1 MGLLGPP
8 KPPAPLDVVPR
19 WEQKRHTT
27 WRGKSELQAHN
38 RAFDASQLSKRRTQ
52 AQRVP
57 PTPPRVTDTAAIR
70 SAADKAR
77 ARVAAYRRRQQPT
90 PALAAPQTYDDDSFD
105 FEDEAPA
112 KLPWYSQ
119 DRARK
124 LATRRA
130 REERAAR
137 SKQKEVEQKQRET
150 VEARLERVQRTILQ
164 RRRDRQGTFEKG
176 SAVLVRVPPTH
187 EKTLNWKPHGAW
199 RPGPYANPQTTSM
212 ARTRLFGA
220 PPADSKKVF
229 RDAVA
234 ALAAPARPPRKIAA
248 AAAGWRK
255 AWSAVRAFARTDA
268 RCVQQRRA
276 RLQAEVRATRAMLR
290 RRAKAPGRL
299 DASEAAIAVKAGG
312 APVSPPEAP
321 KPSKAPRSPRSG
333 QRVRTP
339 GFRSPMPDSPHRPP
353 TRPPPAPPARM
364 PPTPPPAPPA
374 DDPSPREFL
383 ARLRQEQSA
392 TASTEGSLLRSS
404 SRDALPA
411 GTVLG
416 GRPARS
422 APVASAADKAV
433 LRREEP
439 PSREEPSVD
448 AQVEELAD
456 VLDDDAAVAASP
468 DILAR
473 LRSEQ
478 PAASTEG
485 SLLRRSREQQ
495 ASSLWDSREQTE
507 VQQVEALAD
516 VLEND
521 DDDVA
526 APEPGASAS
535 APAAS
540 TSSRIA
546 PPPAPATVLRQL
558 DMDASSDLDVFAR
571 DEVLA
576 SSQEDESPRPHE
588 SRDSNDLLA
597 SSAGSLR
604 LSGGS
609 SFAEMSKADD
619 ASSSL
624 LESKDFKLHGDS
636 DHSDYDP

>member
-576 SSQEDESPRPHE
+576 SSREDESPRPHE